1 MTLDEA
7 YEAAETACEA
17 YCTAHSR
24 LNALEEVEDLLER
37 AANTG
42 VDSALV
48 VRIDDVRLD
57 VADALRVAR
66 DELAEAETAW
76 YAACEVRDALEAE
89 SK

>member
-7 YEAAETACEA
+7 YESADTACEKYYTA
-17 YCTAHSR
+17 YSK
-24 LNALEEVEDLLER
+24 LDALEEAEDLLER

-48 VRIDDVRLD
+48 RCIDDVRLD

-66 DELAEAETAW
+66 DELAAADADW
-76 YAACEVRDALEAE
+76 YAACEVRDALEKE